1 MRLPSEL
8 SLIFMEL
15 MDSRSVPSMPADP
28 QAASCCEPCAGARS
42 PGSPCGRLRRDPQ
55 AGGGGGR
62 LAPHHAAPAP
72 SARSAATCVSQ
83 AGRGVA
89 DPAISAAMP
98 ASAITAL
105 TDLIHVLHAT
115 RQIDFRI
122 RQKNARLGPALERGG
137 RHADSRAARGWQSR
151 CCGRVSEVVGCLE
164 CRADSR
170 MVGLCARTSSMSCRR
185 TATSTSFATVPRSR
199 GRPRRKKSCVR
210 LAPPAPRAPTQPG
223 AH

>member
-42 PGSPCGRLRRDPQ
+42 PGSPCDRLRRDPQ

-83 AGRGVA
+83 QVA
-89 DPAISAAMP
+89 
-98 ASAITAL
+98 
-105 TDLIHVLHAT
+105 
-115 RQIDFRI
+115 
-122 RQKNARLGPALERGG
+122 E
-137 RHADSRAARGWQSR
+137 SRTPQS
-151 CCGRVSEVVGCLE
+151 
-164 CRADSR
+164 
-170 MVGLCARTSSMSCRR
+170 
-185 TATSTSFATVPRSR
+185 
-199 GRPRRKKSCVR
+199 
-210 LAPPAPRAPTQPG
+210 PAPIILALDLS
-223 AH
+223 